1 MAIEFRVN
9 APVTTDQFIELM
21 KNASPGDSPLLQDP
35 ARVRSVISHSNL
47 IVSAWEGSVLVGI
60 ARSLTDFYCVCYL
73 SDLAVH
79 GAYQKSGIGKRLQ
92 SLTREQLGPVCELIL
107 IASTNAG
114 SYYGRLGY
122 IPNNRCWML
131 EPGATIDN

>member
-9 APVTTDQFIELM
+9 APVTTDHFIELM
-21 KNASPGDSPLLQDP
+21 KNASPGESPLLQDP
-35 ARVRSVISHSNL
+35 ARVRSVIAHSNL
-47 IVSAWEGSVLVGI
+47 IVTAWEGSVLVGI

-79 GAYQKSGIGKRLQ
+79 RVYQNCGIGTRLQ

-107 IASTNAG
+107 IASTSAS

-122 IPNNRCWML
+122 IANNRCWIL
-131 EPGATIDN
+131 EAGSTINK